1 MSGMDRLRD
10 DMGDLYQMD
19 REMRDRVARIEAT
32 VATLVDDKKDRQF
45 GLGAITGV
53 IGGLV
58 GIGALVVSLIR

>member
-1 MSGMDRLRD
+1 VSDMDRLRD

>member
-1 MSGMDRLRD
+1 VSGMDRLRD

>member
-1 MSGMDRLRD
+1 MDRLRD

>member
-1 MSGMDRLRD
+1 MSDMDRLRD